1 MQSFH
6 PSYDDLGTPPRWR
19 PYSWKKDKLQLTPK
33 GAMLAYER
41 EALEYRIL
49 KLAKAIKFL

>member
-1 MQSFH
+1 MMTWAH
-6 PSYDDLGTPPRWR
+6 R
-19 PYSWKKDKLQLTPK
+19 PDGVRTRGKKDKLQLTPK